1 MVKAIVVMAQK
12 VANRFILILLL
23 GFFAGL
29 RGEDDGLPQSGRSI
43 CHMKLY
49 VRVFLNP
56 RLGWAEVEV
65 EKRISPLRC
74 SQKREQLRSK

>member
-1 MVKAIVVMAQK
+1 M
-12 VANRFILILLL
+12 
-23 GFFAGL
+23 G
-29 RGEDDGLPQSGRSI
+29 
-43 CHMKLY
+43 LY

-74 SQKREQLRSK
+74 SQKREQLRSKWRIVYVRKNDAD